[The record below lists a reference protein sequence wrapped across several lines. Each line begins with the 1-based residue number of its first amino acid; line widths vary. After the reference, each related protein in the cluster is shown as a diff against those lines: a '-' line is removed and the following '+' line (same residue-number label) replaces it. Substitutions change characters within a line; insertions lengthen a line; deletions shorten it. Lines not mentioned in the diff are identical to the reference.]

1 MTRFMDNLKAAL
13 SPAYELGEE
22 LLGAGMSRVFR
33 ATEISLGRNV
43 VVKVLPPELAAGVNR
58 DRFRREIQLA
68 AQLQHP
74 HIVPLLAAGEYGDLL
89 YYTMPYVDGES
100 LRTRLER
107 QGSLPVRDVLR
118 LLADIVDA
126 LAYAHARG
134 VVHRDIKPG
143 NILTQGSHA
152 LVTDFGVAKAL
163 SAAMP
168 MPSGATSSGFAIGTP
183 AYMAPEQLA
192 ADPAADHRVD
202 LYAVG
207 LLAYELL
214 TGEAPFSGPSP
225 AATLAAQL
233 TRDPEPLDVRR
244 PEVPAALADVI
255 MRCLAKDPD
264 HRPQSADALLAD
276 LDDVPRG
283 SSTPSRAIPAQ
294 HDPGRRRFAL
304 ISGGLLVAAIG
315 ALIATGA
322 LNRTP
327 ATAEPGIE
335 ASIDSVFDGDT
346 LPAIPLAGDPPPV
359 PSPAA
364 AARAAAPL
372 TRADSLAIA
381 AAVSRGVAAES
392 TRAARSARS
401 RGEFTIIDTD
411 SLRRVLRGQFVD
423 SIVQANLKKG
433 GVYLGGEFAELER
446 LRGLDVRVVT
456 PGTAGGIGAGA
467 GPAAPETPQ
476 APSRMVA
483 IGRRS
488 VAVIERDGA
497 KGSAGL
503 MTFRHRLA
511 DGVRRSLARDA
522 RLRLIPADSVARAYE
537 RTGDGAEAAQVLGAT
552 TAVEI
557 QVTAL
562 PGDSALV
569 VVHLRDRLAPPGYG
583 SRAVVRP
590 PGPAAEME
598 DQLGPVL
605 QETIAALREMTRRQ
619 SSVLHTAPPAA
630 PRTER

>member
-1 MTRFMDNLKAAL
+1 MTRFLDNLKAAL

-22 LLGAGMSRVFR
+22 LMGAGMSRVFR

-100 LRTRLER
+100 LRARLER

-214 TGEAPFSGPSP
+214 TGEAPFTGPSP

-244 PEVPAALADVI
+244 PEVPQALASVI

-264 HRPQSADALLAD
+264 HRPQTAEALLAA
-276 LDDVPRG
+276 LDEVPHAAVT
-283 SSTPSRAIPAQ
+283 TPTRAIPAA
-294 HDPGRRRFAL
+294 HSPARRRTAL
-304 ISGGLLVAAIG
+304 VFGGLAATAIG

-322 LNRTP
+322 LNRNP
-327 ATAEPGIE
+327 AVDPGDVRIDG
-335 ASIDSVFDGDT
+335 DSVIAGDT
-346 LPAIPLAGDPPPV
+346 MAAIPLTGDPPSP
-359 PSPAA
+359 PAA
-364 AARAAAPL
+364 PSTPAEAARAAAPL

-381 AAVSRGVAAES
+381 AAVRRGVAAES
-392 TRAARSARS
+392 TRAAREART
-401 RGEFTIIDTD
+401 RGEFSIIDTD
-411 SLRRVLRGQFVD
+411 SLRRVLRGHFVD

-433 GVYLGGEFAELER
+433 GTFVGGDFAELER
-446 LRGLDVRVVT
+446 LRDFDVNVTT
-456 PGTAGGIGAGA
+456 PGSGGNARAPTAA
-467 GPAAPETPQ
+467 Q
-476 APSRMVA
+476 QMVV
-483 IGRRS
+483 IGRRR
-488 VAVIERDGA
+488 VAIVERNVARGTPE
-497 KGSAGL
+497 L
-503 MTFRHRLA
+503 ITFRRQLA
-511 DGVRRSLARDA
+511 DSLRRAVSRDA
-522 RLRLIPADSVARAYE
+522 RFRVVSADSVARAYAQTGSAE
-537 RTGDGAEAAQVLGAT
+537 RAGEVLDAPVV
-552 TAVEI
+552 VELQI
-557 QVTAL
+557 AAL
-562 PGDSALV
+562 PGDSALLV
-569 VVHLRDRLAPPGYG
+569 VNLHAADAPPGFAR
-583 SRAVVRP
+583 RAVVNP
-590 PGPAAEME
+590 PGPASAMPG
-598 DQLGPVL
+598 QLTSTVRESVAG
-605 QETIAALREMTRRQ
+605 LREMMGGPRVWRGPP
-619 SSVLHTAPPAA
+619 PPAA
-630 PRTER
+630 PRTDR

>member
-22 LLGAGMSRVFR
+22 LMGAGMSRVFR

-74 HIVPLLAAGEYGDLL
+74 HNVPLLAAGEYGDLL

-100 LRTRLER
+100 LRARLER

-126 LAYAHARG
+126 LAYAHTRG

-202 LYAVG
+202 IYAVG

-233 TRDPEPLDVRR
+233 TRDPEPLDARR
-244 PEVPAALADVI
+244 PEVPPALASVI

-264 HRPQSADALLAD
+264 HRPQTAEALLAD
-276 LDDVPRG
+276 LDDVPHG
-283 SSTPSRAIPAQ
+283 AATPSRAIPAQ
-294 HDPGRRRFAL
+294 RAPDRRRFAL
-304 ISGGLLVAAIG
+304 LAGGLLATAVG
-315 ALIATGA
+315 ALVATGV
-322 LNRTP
+322 LNRD
-327 ATAEPGIE
+327 AAGGEPDVE
-335 ASIDSVFDGDT
+335 FAIDSVPDGDT
-346 LPAIPLAGDPPPV
+346 LPAIPLAGEPGPPTP
-359 PSPAA
+359 PSPAE
-364 AARAAAPL
+364 AARATATL

-381 AAVSRGVAAES
+381 AAVRRGVAAES

-401 RGEFTIIDTD
+401 RGEFSIIDTD

-433 GVYLGGEFAELER
+433 GVFVGGEFAELER
-446 LRGLDVRVVT
+446 MRGFDVNVVT
-456 PGTAGGIGAGA
+456 PGGGGGNGDPTAPGA
-467 GPAAPETPQ
+467 AASPFP
-476 APSRMVA
+476 MVA

-488 VAVIERDGA
+488 VAIVDR
-497 KGSAGL
+497 GSSRSSPAL
-503 MTFRHRLA
+503 VAFRRRLA
-511 DGVRRSLARDA
+511 DELRRALAREP
-522 RLRLIPADSVARAYE
+522 RLRLVPADSVARAYE
-537 RTGDGAEAAQVLGAT
+537 QAGSGRETAAAVGAT
-552 TAVEI
+552 TLVEI
-557 QVTAL
+557 QTAQL
-562 PGDSALV
+562 PGDSAV
-569 VVHLRDRLAPPGYG
+569 VVVRVNDYLVQGGLGR
-583 SRAVVRP
+583 RAVARP
-590 PGPAAEME
+590 A
-598 DQLGPVL
+598 GPVSAL
-605 QETIAALREMTRRQ
+605 DEQLRPLVEETVTMARELAKAQPAVWR
-619 SSVLHTAPPAA
+619 TAPPAPA
-630 PRTER
+630 RTER